1 MKPQN
6 NILRKLKGFMLR
18 TMPNMI
24 TCREFEGFVVDYL
37 DNELPE
43 KQRSKFELHIRMCK
57 ECRQYLDAYQRTIEI
72 SRRACSSSDDAVPDD
87 VPDDLVK
94 AILKARKY

>member
-6 NILRKLKGFMLR
+6 KVLRKLKGFMLR

-37 DNELPE
+37 DNELPDR
-43 KQRSKFELHIRMCK
+43 QRSKFELHLRVCK
-57 ECRQYLDAYQRTIEI
+57 ECRQYLKAYQRTIEI
-72 SRRACSSSDDAVPDD
+72 SRTAYSSVDDAVPDD
-87 VPDDLVK
+87 VPNDLVK
-94 AILKARKY
+94 AILKARKR

>member
-6 NILRKLKGFMLR
+6 KLLRKLKGFMLR
-18 TMPNMI
+18 TMPNMM
-24 TCREFEGFVVDYL
+24 TCREFEDFVVDYL

-43 KQRSKFELHIRMCK
+43 KQRSKFELHLRLCK
-57 ECRQYLDAYQRTIEI
+57 ECQQYLNAYQRTIEI
-72 SRRACSSSDDAVPDD
+72 SRTAYTSGDDAVPDD

-94 AILKARKY
+94 AILKARKR